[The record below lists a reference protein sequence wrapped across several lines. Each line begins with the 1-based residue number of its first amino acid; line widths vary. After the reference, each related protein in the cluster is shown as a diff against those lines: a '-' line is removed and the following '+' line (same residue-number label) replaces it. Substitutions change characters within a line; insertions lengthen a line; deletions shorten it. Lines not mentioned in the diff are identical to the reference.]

1 MKRLC
6 SFILVIGFSFYPLIA
21 LPMSV
26 TFLEGTVE
34 LKTAASW
41 TEINE
46 GDRIDSA
53 SSIRLSKDSFIEF
66 VAGNRKIVLSSEG
79 TYSLASVLTAPA
91 GDKGKTNTVINKF
104 SKLMNKEAPRST
116 AVAGVRGDFE
126 GNPEETLWVDDEE
139 EAIDPEI
146 PATEGRLLF
155 DSNRFAEAAEKFG
168 IAEKAAP
175 EGERELYSYSRA
187 VAAASAGDA
196 ITSIKVLRTMS
207 PSGSLAIA
215 RAVLLARLDL
225 DTGAAREAQQVLDDV
240 SKRPD
245 LTREDAALIK
255 EMKEEA
261 ARALQNKL

>member
-1 MKRLC
+1 
-6 SFILVIGFSFYPLIA
+6 
-21 LPMSV
+21 MSV
-26 TFLEGTVE
+26 SFLEGTVE
-34 LKTAASW
+34 LKTATAW
-41 TEINE
+41 TEIQE
-46 GDRIDSA
+46 GDKIDSA

-66 VAGNRKIVLSSEG
+66 AVGSRKIVLSSEG
-79 TYSLASVLTAPA
+79 TYSLASVLAAST

-146 PATEGRLLF
+146 PASEGRVLF
-155 DSNRFAEAAEKFG
+155 EADRFAEAAEKFG

-175 EGERELYSYSRA
+175 EGERDLYGYSRA
-187 VAAASAGDA
+187 VAAASAGDT
-196 ITSIKVLRTMS
+196 ITSLKVLRTMS

-225 DTGAAREAQQVLDDV
+225 DTGAAREARQVLDDA
-240 SKRPD
+240 SRLPD
-245 LTREDAALIK
+245 LTREDMALIR
-255 EMKEEA
+255 EMKDEA
-261 ARALQNKL
+261 LRSLQK